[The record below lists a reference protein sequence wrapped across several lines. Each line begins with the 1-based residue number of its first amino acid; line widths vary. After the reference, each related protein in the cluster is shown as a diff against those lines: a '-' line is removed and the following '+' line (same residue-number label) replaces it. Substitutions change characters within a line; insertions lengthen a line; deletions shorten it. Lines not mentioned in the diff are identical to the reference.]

1 VVPDVQPQS
10 ARRRLSLDLVVLVA
24 ASLALALPFAVLQ
37 HVNTIDGPG
46 HVLGARLLG
55 SLGST
60 ALAQHYYLDSITF
73 APNLL
78 TAFFLSALMT
88 VVSPTWSEKLLAIG
102 YIVGFP
108 LAVRFAIRSVNP
120 SAGWLALLSLPFTVS
135 YLFLYGFYDFCY
147 GMVGAFVAIGL
158 AIRWRGQWN
167 VWRAV
172 VLALVLVLTLAA
184 HIVPWVMAAV
194 IIGVLVLTDAISQYR
209 HDRSGRERPAEVGQ
223 GGAVT
228 AGPSSGGVFRRVL
241 VPPALAVVPS
251 VVLTVMFF
259 LSDGVGG
266 GAMQRKSLTSLVEG
280 LATLTLPI
288 VTYTRLEIVA
298 ALLTVLV
305 LVVVFVLSVRRVGRA
320 GLSTLCIGLGASVVV
335 STVIYFASP
344 DTIGTGS
351 LLNDRL
357 SLFPPLMLL
366 LTCAALP
373 AAPGIWRSAGLVGLA
388 AALLAAGVRLPTQVR
403 YDRQV
408 TEYLTVERAIA
419 PGKTL
424 VALRF
429 TVFSPPLG
437 DQRYKQL
444 DPLAHEASRVAA
456 DNGDIDLRHFEGQ
469 LPYFPYRFRP
479 GLENLAQRYLN
490 DYNVPPAAN
499 LSAYNKQ
506 SGRAVDYVLLVGLN
520 QASAAVRNAPATRAL
535 EQVLA
540 RNYVHVMTTRPSGLV
555 ELYRYR

>member
-1 VVPDVQPQS
+1 VPEVQPPS
-10 ARRRLSLDLVVLVA
+10 ARRPVPLDLLVLVA
-24 ASLALALPFAVLQ
+24 ASLVLALPFVVLH
-37 HVNTIDGPG
+37 HVNTIDGPS
-46 HVLGARLLG
+46 HVLGARILG

-60 ALAQHYYLDSITF
+60 ALAQHYYLHSITF

-78 TAFFLSALMT
+78 TAFLLSAFMT

-102 YIVGFP
+102 YIVAFP

-158 AIRWRGQWN
+158 AIRWRGQWT
-167 VWRAV
+167 VWRSV

-209 HDRSGRERPAEVGQ
+209 RDRGGPSRSAPVAE

-228 AGPSSGGVFRRVL
+228 AAPSGGGVLRRVL
-241 VPPALAVVPS
+241 LPPALAVVPS
-251 VVLTVMFF
+251 VVLTVLFF

-266 GAMQRKSLTSLVEG
+266 GAMQRKSLASLVEG

-288 VTYTRLEIVA
+288 VSYTRLEIA
-298 ALLTVLV
+298 AAVLTVLV
-305 LVVVFVLSVRRVGRA
+305 LVVVFGLSVARVGRA
-320 GLSTLCIGLGASVVV
+320 GVSTLCIGLGASVVV

-366 LTCAALP
+366 LTCASLP
-373 AAPGIWRSAGLVGLA
+373 SSPRIWRSAGLVGLA

-429 TVFSPPLG
+429 ATFSPPLG

-456 DNGDIDLRHFEGQ
+456 DNGDIDLRNLDGQ
-469 LPYFPYRFRP
+469 FPYYLYRFRP
-479 GLENLAQRYLN
+479 GLENLAQRYLD
-490 DYNVPPAAN
+490 DYDVPPDAN
-499 LSAYNKQ
+499 LSAYNAQ

-520 QASAAVRNAPATRAL
+520 QASAAVRDAPATRAL

-540 RNYVHVMTTRPSGLV
+540 RDYVHVLTTRPTGLV
-555 ELYRYR
+555 EVYRYR